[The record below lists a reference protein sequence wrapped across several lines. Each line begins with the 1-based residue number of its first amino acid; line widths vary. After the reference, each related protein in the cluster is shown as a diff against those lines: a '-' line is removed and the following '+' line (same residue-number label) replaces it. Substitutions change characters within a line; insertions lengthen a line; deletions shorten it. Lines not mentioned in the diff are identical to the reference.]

1 MIEEKYK
8 IKGMHCAS
16 CANIISKKIGKIEGI
31 ASSNVNYATEELS
44 VAYDPEKV
52 SPKDMDNEISKLGYN
67 ILTNDKKSDDKDNEL
82 EIIKSKLD
90 FSLPITLLFFF
101 LMTWEIGFSL
111 TSFIP
116 KLSLPMQL
124 ANTIAFVCASIIMF
138 WIGKPYLS
146 AIVRFAKYK
155 VANMDTLIGIGT
167 ITAYLYSSFVFLF
180 PEATNYLNLPEYTYF
195 DVTIVVLGL
204 ITLGKYLELKSKVK
218 TNQAIEKLIGLQAK
232 TAIVLREGNEIEVSI
247 EDVKVGDI
255 VLVKPGAKIPV
266 DGVVT
271 EGFSSV
277 DESMINGESIPVDKK
292 VGSFVIG
299 ATINKQG
306 SFYYK
311 ATKVGSSTMLSEII
325 RIVKDSQGSRMQIQ
339 NLADKISS
347 VFVPVV
353 LVIAIITL
361 LAWLLL
367 GTYYLGFSSS
377 FSYAMLSFVGI
388 LVIACPCALGL
399 ATPTAIVVGI
409 GKGAQNGILIKDAK
423 SLEKLYKVK
432 KIVFD
437 KTGTITKGQP
447 KVTDVIV
454 IDNKYTKK
462 EVIEYASS
470 LEKKSNHPL
479 ANAIVEESKIIGLK
493 NLKVVKFK
501 EKEGIGVEGVINGKK
516 ASVSK
521 PKTKEFENSDIRKLQ
536 ESGKTVVVVEVDKKN
551 IGFVAI
557 SDTLKENAKKLIES
571 IHKLG
576 IETVMLTGDNNR
588 SAKYIAKSVGIKNV
602 ISEVLPK
609 DKSNVVGNLQKDGS
623 LVAMVGD
630 GINDAPALTQ
640 SDVAI
645 AMATGSDIAIE
656 SSDITLLGGDI
667 DKILQAIKL
676 SKATVNTVK
685 QNLFW
690 AFIYNVVG
698 IPLAAGVFYP
708 IWGIFLNPIFA
719 GLAMATSSI
728 SVVLNSLRLNRLKL

>member
-493 NLKVVKFK
+493 NLKVFKFK

-516 ASVSK
+516 VSVSK

-551 IGFVAI
+551 IGFIAI